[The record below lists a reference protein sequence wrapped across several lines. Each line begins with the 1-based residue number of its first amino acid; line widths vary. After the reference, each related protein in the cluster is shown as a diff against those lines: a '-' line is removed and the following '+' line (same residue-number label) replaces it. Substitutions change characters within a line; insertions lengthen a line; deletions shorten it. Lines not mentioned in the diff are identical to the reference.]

1 MSNRGSR
8 AGRDLLADT
17 TVARTGDA
25 LVVDAFAPVRMFSHL
40 LGEYFGRDF
49 HFAVESTTDVLVV
62 DLIAPGRVVG
72 VVELLLGRCR
82 RRVLATREHN
92 EHDHENREKQRHRQ
106 FPHFVWPSF

>member
-1 MSNRGSR
+1 M
-8 AGRDLLADT
+8 
-17 TVARTGDA
+17 
-25 LVVDAFAPVRMFSHL
+25 VDAFAPVQMFSHL

-72 VVELLLGRCR
+72 VVELLIGRD
-82 RRVLATREHN
+82 RRVLSAREHN
-92 EHDHENREKQRHRQ
+92 EHRHENREQKRLCQ